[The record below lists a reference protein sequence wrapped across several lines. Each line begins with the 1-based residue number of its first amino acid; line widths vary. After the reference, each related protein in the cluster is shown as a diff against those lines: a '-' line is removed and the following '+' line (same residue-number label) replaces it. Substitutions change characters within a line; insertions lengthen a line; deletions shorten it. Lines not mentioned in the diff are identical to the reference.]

1 MVLLDLVYLS
11 FFMSFQIN
19 SMMGRS
25 HLCVL
30 HTGLSDYLCKQKSHR
45 IITINGKRNV
55 WKCKPIFPTDTTAK
69 DRNDWLKTI
78 VVVVGGENNNGLRL
92 LHSSVIH
99 TLHAVYIVY
108 KCIVYSA

>member
-1 MVLLDLVYLS
+1 MSWRCFHGSSGFSISKFLHVIPDKLDDGEITS
-11 FFMSFQIN
+11 
-19 SMMGRS
+19 
-25 HLCVL
+25 LC
-30 HTGLSDYLCKQKSHR
+30 DYLCKQKSHR

-69 DRNDWLKTI
+69 DRNDWLKI
-78 VVVVGGENNNGLRL
+78 IVVGGENNNGLRL

-99 TLHAVYIVY
+99 TLHAEYIVY